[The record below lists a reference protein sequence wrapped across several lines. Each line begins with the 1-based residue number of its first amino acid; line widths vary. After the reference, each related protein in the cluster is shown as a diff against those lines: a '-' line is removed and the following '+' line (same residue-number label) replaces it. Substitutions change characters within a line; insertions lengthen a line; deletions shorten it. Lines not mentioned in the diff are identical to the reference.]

1 MVSYQ
6 TINCTTTILAAVL
19 KHRRISLEVRNLKQY
34 LNCKKYTHMYVHSGG
49 QTISFDYVAFHSTI

>member
-19 KHRRISLEVRNLKQY
+19 KHRRIDLHWLR
-34 LNCKKYTHMYVHSGG
+34 G
-49 QTISFDYVAFHSTI
+49 QKSEAISEP